1 MKRITLALLALT
13 MGCAAADAAAVDNSG
28 LTFEC
33 AHVRAPRMS
42 AVSAVTGIDNF
53 SHAYATREMYLHQAQ
68 RLIRA
73 ARVHIVLS
81 LRQSAGDRPAQ
92 EALAMPLRGELRAF

>member
-1 MKRITLALLALT
+1 MKRSTFALLALT
-13 MGCAAADAAAVDNSG
+13 LVCAAADAAAVDDAA

-53 SHAYATREMYLHQAQ
+53 SHAYAAREMYLHQAL
-68 RLIRA
+68 RLCRNPAVAVVHFVPDSTVTVSPLDSIA
-73 ARVHIVLS
+73 AR
-81 LRQSAGDRPAQ
+81 
-92 EALAMPLRGELRAF
+92 

>member
-1 MKRITLALLALT
+1 MKRITLALLALA
-13 MGCAAADAAAVDNSG
+13 MGCAAADAAAADNSG

-68 RLIRA
+68 RLCRNPAVAVVHFVPDSTVTVQPLDSVA
-73 ARVHIVLS
+73 AR
-81 LRQSAGDRPAQ
+81 
-92 EALAMPLRGELRAF
+92 

>member
-1 MKRITLALLALT
+1 MKRITLALLPLA

-68 RLIRA
+68 RLCRNPAVAVVHFVPDSTVTVSPLDSVA
-73 ARVHIVLS
+73 AR
-81 LRQSAGDRPAQ
+81 
-92 EALAMPLRGELRAF
+92 